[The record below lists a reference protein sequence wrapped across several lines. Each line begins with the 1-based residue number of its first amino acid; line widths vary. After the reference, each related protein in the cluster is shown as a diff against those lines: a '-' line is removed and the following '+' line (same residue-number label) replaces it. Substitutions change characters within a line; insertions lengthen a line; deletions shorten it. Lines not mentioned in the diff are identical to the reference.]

1 MRLANGGYGGGGA
14 NHRRLD
20 LRCSP
25 AQVVPGVDLVEGG
38 ALARVKKG
46 SKRITKNSS
55 KINSKLNV
63 KSFPRKKNLRCS
75 NNFQQIVPYKLKIWS
90 RGYLGGFINFFTA
103 VFQNILYLSEFTC

>member
-1 MRLANGGYGGGGA
+1 MRLANGGGGA

-55 KINSKLNV
+55 KINSKLN
-63 KSFPRKKNLRCS
+63 L
-75 NNFQQIVPYKLKIWS
+75 S
-90 RGYLGGFINFFTA
+90 RGKKILGAPTISNKLCLT
-103 VFQNILYLSEFTC
+103 N